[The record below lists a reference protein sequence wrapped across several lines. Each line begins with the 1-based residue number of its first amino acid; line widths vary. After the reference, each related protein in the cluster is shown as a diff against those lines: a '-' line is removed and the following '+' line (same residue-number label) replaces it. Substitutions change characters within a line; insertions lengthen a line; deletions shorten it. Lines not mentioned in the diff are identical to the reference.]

1 MPQDRKKKY
10 NIKQKQYC
18 NKFNKQLK
26 MVHIKK
32 IFKKE
37 NIRCLL
43 MEEDNAIYEVISP
56 KNIEPQSIYASRSN
70 CLPIYRKYREQ
81 RKMLNAI
88 IKVQSV

>member
-1 MPQDRKKKY
+1 
-10 NIKQKQYC
+10 
-18 NKFNKQLK
+18 
-26 MVHIKK
+26 
-32 IFKKE
+32 
-37 NIRCLL
+37 

-56 KNIEPQSIYASRSN
+56 KSIEPQSIYASRSN

>member
-1 MPQDRKKKY
+1 
-10 NIKQKQYC
+10 
-18 NKFNKQLK
+18 

-56 KNIEPQSIYASRSN
+56 KRLNHN
-70 CLPIYRKYREQ
+70 LL
-81 RKMLNAI
+81 MLLDPTTYQFTGSTENKGI
-88 IKVQSV
+88 C